1 MATYFTKVPNIIYS
15 NTVCKDLTRRTKIA
29 ADNMATPFVYYP
41 YELQDDIRPDLVAE
55 FYYGDSTFDWT
66 VYISNDIVDPYYGWY
81 VTNENFE
88 KFIIDKYGSVED
100 SQKYIKFWRNNWA
113 SDSTTLTPSAY
124 NNNIVPSFR
133 KYYTPVLGVGTSII
147 KYVRKQDDTVVNTNR
162 IMQYTVLSNNSTF
175 GLQVGELVDFKATG
189 QEVTLGTGEVEI
201 ANSTVIRVKNV
212 LNDVAANTTNVKDI
226 VGETSGANVSVNNS
240 VIYFENFSNTE
251 ANFWEPIYQYD
262 YEVEFNEQK
271 KNIYLLGDDIIQRF
285 DIAFETVMQEN
296 TDENGF
302 IANT

>member
-1 MATYFTKVPNIIYS
+1 MATYFTKVPNIFYANS
-15 NTVCKDLTRRTKIA
+15 LCKDLSRRSKIE
-29 ADNMATPFVYYP
+29 ADRMASPFVYYP
-41 YELQDDIRPDLVAE
+41 YEIQDDIRPDLISE

-66 VYISNDIVDPYYGWY
+66 VYISNDIIDPYYGWY

-113 SDSTTLTPSAY
+113 SDPQSITPSTY

-226 VGETSGANVSVNNS
+226 VGETTGANVSVNNS
-240 VIYFENFSNTE
+240 VIFFENFSNAE
-251 ANFWEPIYQYD
+251 VIFWEPISYYD
-262 YEVEFNEQK
+262 LELEENEQR
-271 KNIYLLGDDIIQRF
+271 KNLKLIGDGVAQLFVEEFTRKVRDG
-285 DIAFETVMQEN
+285 V
-296 TDENGF
+296 DESTGLVEQ
-302 IANT
+302 

>member
-1 MATYFTKVPNIIYS
+1 MTYFTKVPQIFYA
-15 NTVCKDLTRRTKIA
+15 NTLCRDLSRRSKVV
-29 ADNMATPFVYYP
+29 ADNMSSPYVFYP
-41 YELQDDIRPDLVAE
+41 YEIQDDIRPDLLSE
-55 FYYGDSTFDWT
+55 FYYSNATLDYTI
-66 VYISNDIVDPYYGWY
+66 YISNDIVDPYYGWY
-81 VTNENFE
+81 ITNENFE

-113 SDSTTLTPSAY
+113 ADSTTLTPSAY

-162 IMQYTVLSNNSTF
+162 IMQYTVLSNNSTIA
-175 GLQVGELVDFKATG
+175 LQVGELVDFKATG

-201 ANSTVIRVKNV
+201 ANSTVIRIKNV

-262 YEVEFNEQK
+262 YEVELNEQK
-271 KNIYLLGDDIIQRF
+271 KNIYLIGDDVINEFDVRF
-285 DIAFETVMQEN
+285 TTVMQQN